1 MSDEKADRVIKGL
14 DNIEIKLD
22 KLLVAIKAVI
32 KSA

>member
-1 MSDEKADRVIKGL
+1 MSEEKADKMIQLLG
-14 DNIEIKLD
+14 NIEIKLD